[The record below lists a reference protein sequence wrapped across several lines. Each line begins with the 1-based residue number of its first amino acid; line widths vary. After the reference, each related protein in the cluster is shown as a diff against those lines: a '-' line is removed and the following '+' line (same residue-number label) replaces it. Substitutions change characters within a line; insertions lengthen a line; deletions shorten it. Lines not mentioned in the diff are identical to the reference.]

1 MRKPNGY
8 WTYDTCYEE
17 AKKYKSRSGFKKK
30 CGRAYKVASDN
41 GWLTDYIWFE
51 RPENRRKKWNRE
63 TCYNEAKKYNSKNK
77 FQIGSSSAYNV
88 AWKNGWLD
96 DYIWFKN
103 PNIKWDYDACYNEAK
118 KYKSRTKFYKSN
130 NQAYQTARKNGW
142 LDDYTWFSPSASAK
156 RWNYDTCYEKAKKY
170 KSRNEFLK
178 KCVGAYQVALKN
190 RWLDDYTWFS
200 PSASAK
206 KWDHDTCY
214 KEAKK
219 YKSKIEF
226 QKNSGGAYHV
236 ARENGWLDDYTWF
249 QKPIVS
255 EKHIYIV
262 YKYEDA
268 DTNAVYVGLT
278 NNIKQRHREHCKGHL
293 IHGKRKYDIVYRY
306 FHDTLGKEVPEPIIL
321 HKDIL
326 ADNAKEYEKKYV
338 EQFMNDGKLVL
349 NIAKTGSLGGYGIW
363 TKEGC
368 KNEAKKYKSRSEF
381 AIKSN
386 GAYEAARKNRWLDS
400 YTWFEEK
407 RKKDGYWTYETCYEE
422 AKKYKSRRAFGMNCG
437 TAYRVARKNGWLDEY
452 IWFKEKQKHNYWN
465 QETCFE
471 EAKKYKA
478 KSEFAKKSG
487 GAYNL
492 ARKNGWLND
501 YTWLK
506 TPEIKRKW
514 NRETCRNEAE
524 KYNSRNEFA
533 KNSRV
538 AYQVARK
545 NGWLDDYT
553 WFNKKSNRLEL
564 FDNL

>member
-1 MRKPNGY
+1 MKKPNGY
-8 WTYDTCYEE
+8 WKYDT
-17 AKKYKSRSGFKKK
+17 
-30 CGRAYKVASDN
+30 
-41 GWLTDYIWFE
+41 
-51 RPENRRKKWNRE
+51 
-63 TCYNEAKKYNSKNK
+63 
-77 FQIGSSSAYNV
+77 
-88 AWKNGWLD
+88 
-96 DYIWFKN
+96 
-103 PNIKWDYDACYNEAK
+103 CYNEAK
-118 KYKSRTKFYKSN
+118 KYKSRSEFKQKSYAAYRSSYNNGWIDDYTWFTRPNSKWTYQTCLEESKKYSTRGEFAFGCSGAYHVARENNWLDDYTWFKDGVKLNAEKKRKWNRGTCFEEAKKYKSRTEFYKNS
-130 NQAYQTARKNGW
+130 QIAYETARKNGW

-156 RWNYDTCYEKAKKY
+156 KWNYETCFEEAKKY
-170 KSRNEFLK
+170 KSRGEFQK
-178 KCVGAYQVALKN
+178 KSVRAYNVALKN
-190 RWLDDYTWFS
+190 GWLDDYDWFL

-206 KWDHDTCY
+206 KWEYDTCY
-214 KEAKK
+214 EEAKK

-236 ARENGWLDDYTWF
+236 ARENGWLDDYSWF
-249 QKPIVS
+249 QKPVVS
-255 EKHIYIV
+255 EKHIYLV

-268 DTNAVYVGLT
+268 DVNAVYVGLT

-306 FHDTLGKEVPEPIIL
+306 FHDTLGKEVPEPIVL
-321 HKDIL
+321 HRDIL
-326 ADNAKEYEKKYV
+326 ADDAKEYEKKYV
-338 EQFMNDGKLVL
+338 EQFLNDGKLVL

-363 TKEGC
+363 TKESC

-386 GAYEAARKNRWLDS
+386 GAYEAARKNGWLDS

-407 RKKDGYWTYETCYEE
+407 RKKDGYWTYDTCHEE
-422 AKKYKSRRAFGMNCG
+422 AKKYRSRRAFGMNCG
-437 TAYRVARKNGWLDEY
+437 TAYRVARKNGWLDDY
-452 IWFKEKQKHNYWN
+452 TWFKEKQKHNYWN

-553 WFNKKSNRLEL
+553 WFNRKRISEII
-564 FDNL
+564 